1 MSRIFE
7 ALKKT
12 QGELADLALPV
23 VGEEMSG
30 GEPAQTSRVP
40 IPAAEPAP
48 LPFHPEA
55 PMTGGG
61 EAAFGPDV
69 PAGGFGPLRTLP
81 VRIRGDAP
89 ILPFQ
94 PGHSHEGEQY
104 RIARTKIIQHPDQP
118 RLIVVSSA
126 GSGDGKTV
134 SAINLAGA
142 LALKSDAQVML
153 VDGDLRRSSIASLL
167 GLPEQP
173 GLAGYLGGKCDL
185 DDIIIRTEQ
194 FPNLCVVPAG
204 QAIANPTELLDS
216 ARWAS
221 ACAAFR
227 QQSKFVI
234 FDAPPIETVADFD
247 LISAT
252 CDGIVFVVRPDR
264 TNRKLCLDGLASI
277 PQGKLIGVLMNCV
290 KDWFLWKTKTYYPG
304 FSSGGTSTAGSGRQR
319 NEASEA
325 TTR

>member
-23 VGEEMSG
+23 VGEE
-30 GEPAQTSRVP
+30 
-40 IPAAEPAP
+40 IPAADPARASSAQTPEAEPIS
-48 LPFHPEA
+48 LPFQPDA
-55 PMTGGG
+55 PMVAGQ
-61 EAAFGPDV
+61 EEAFGQDV
-69 PAGGFGPLRTLP
+69 PADGFGPLRTLP
-81 VRIRGDAP
+81 VRIRADAP

-94 PGHSHEGEQY
+94 PGHCHEGEQY

-118 RLIVVSSA
+118 RLIVVSSP

-142 LALKSDAQVML
+142 LALKSDSQVML
-153 VDGDLRRSSIASLL
+153 VDADLRRSNAASLL

-173 GLAGYLGGKCDL
+173 GLAEYLGGKCNL
-185 DDIIIRTEQ
+185 DDIIIRVEQ

-204 QAIANPTELLDS
+204 KAIANPTELLDS
-216 ARWAS
+216 PRWAS
-221 ACAAFR
+221 VCAKFR
-227 QQSKFVI
+227 RQSKFVI

-247 LISAT
+247 LICAA
-252 CDGIVFVVRPDR
+252 CDGVIFVVRPDR
-264 TNRKLCLDGLASI
+264 TNRKLCLEGLASV

-290 KDWFLWKTKTYYPG
+290 EDWFLWKTKGYYSYSAP
-304 FSSGGTSTAGSGRQR
+304 SRGR
-319 NEASEA
+319 
-325 TTR
+325 